1 MLYSEQMKLEKCESF
16 YISALNI
23 SPVKSCTFPGEIL
36 WYFLFSV
43 QQKMCREREV
53 DGSMS
58 FTLFTDMHSSCLM
71 EIKMLPI
78 ITASRWKKKLVLF
91 TRSRWLNKK
100 YGQEITDYNHV
111 LFGLCCLNNN
121 FIAFSWSISY
131 ALELSHLKDFPFAVE
146 LAKLSTLR
154 YFSIDANNK
163 INKNRKPEALMFYS
177 NFKKM
182 ETMKYECLEASGLKL
197 SLTVYSYHFSH
208 LWCNKYQSKWMKS
221 HL

>member
-78 ITASRWKKKLVLF
+78 ITASRWKKTCFIYSFKMIE
-91 TRSRWLNKK
+91 
-100 YGQEITDYNHV
+100 QEIRTRDYRLQSRSV
-111 LFGLCCLNNN
+111 WFMLFKQQFYCIFLIHILCTW
-121 FIAFSWSISY
+121 AVT
-131 ALELSHLKDFPFAVE
+131 LERFPVCRWACKTFH
-146 LAKLSTLR
+146 
-154 YFSIDANNK
+154 FK
-163 INKNRKPEALMFYS
+163 IFFDWRE
-177 NFKKM
+177 
-182 ETMKYECLEASGLKL
+182 
-197 SLTVYSYHFSH
+197 
-208 LWCNKYQSKWMKS
+208 Q
-221 HL
+221 